1 MNTAA
6 TLVAR
11 LPRSGT
17 ARLLDRLALRLGI
30 ALVAWSTRERR
41 LPPTHAEVAALRHER
56 AALEERERRTALLR
70 TPR

>member
-11 LPRSGT
+11 LPRPRL
-17 ARLLDRLALRLGI
+17 AQLLDRLALRAGI

-41 LPPTHAEVAALRHER
+41 LPPTHAEVTALRHER
-56 AALEERERRTALLR
+56 AHLEDRERRTALQRL
-70 TPR
+70 PR